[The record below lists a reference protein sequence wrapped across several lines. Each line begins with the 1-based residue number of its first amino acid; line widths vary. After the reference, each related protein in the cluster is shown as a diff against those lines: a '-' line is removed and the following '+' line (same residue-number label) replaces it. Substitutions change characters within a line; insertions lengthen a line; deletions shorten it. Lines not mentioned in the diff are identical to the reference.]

1 MTHNHIEHKPFHP
14 LLQFNILNEKMYEL
28 LGQVYKEIFEMFDT
42 DVFHMGGDEVQEK
55 FFF

>member
-1 MTHNHIEHKPFHP
+1 MTHNHIEHKPFYP